1 MCATRHSRSWR
12 HPIHSLAVVHA
23 CIVLTDER
31 LYVCHV
37 IDAQLANMVAG
48 FELLAGFNELT
59 AQALYSLRS
68 LLCLRNILMVR

>member
-1 MCATRHSRSWR
+1 M
-12 HPIHSLAVVHA
+12 HA
-23 CIVLTDER
+23 LFCLTSA
-31 LYVCHV
+31 YAYAHV

-59 AQALYSLRS
+59 AQAPLALYSLRS